1 VETPDN
7 TSSCEFTGLVTRAG
21 SKVSNVRV
29 GDRVVCAAPSRFGT
43 HETVPSWTCVKMKKR
58 ESYVDLCTVPVAFAT
73 VVYTLKHLARLRKN
87 ETVLIHSAAGGVG
100 IVALQVAAS
109 IGAKLFATVGN
120 EKKALYLVQN
130 FGVKRENIFCSR
142 DDSFVN
148 DVLKA
153 TNGRGVDV
161 VLNSLAGELLHQSL
175 GICAKFGR
183 FIEIGKRDILDHGNL
198 NMRKLEHNITFF
210 SVDLADFY
218 YSDNPAH
225 AEQFAE
231 WVFFLP
237 LLRKFVNITSVCS
250 PNLWRLIE
258 NWAHQSLR
266 YLIFLS

>member
-1 VETPDN
+1 
-7 TSSCEFTGLVTRAG
+7 
-21 SKVSNVRV
+21 
-29 GDRVVCAAPSRFGT
+29 
-43 HETVPSWTCVKMKKR
+43 MKKR

-109 IGAKLFATVGN
+109 IGAKIFATVGN
-120 EKKALYLVQN
+120 EKKALY
-130 FGVKRENIFCSR
+130 
-142 DDSFVN
+142 DSFVN

-183 FIEIGKRDILDHGNL
+183 FIEIGKRDILGHGNL

-210 SVDLADFY
+210 AVDLADFY

-237 LLRKFVNITSVCS
+237 LLRKYVNITSVCS
-250 PNLWRLIE
+250 PNRWRLIE